1 MKTLAKPSVSFPD
14 RNSSTGKHIRRVF
27 CLTLFF
33 LVIEGAFCLMN
44 LSTANRAFAQP
55 VKQLT
60 GRVLDNQKSPVPG
73 ATIVA
78 KGSNTG
84 VTTDADGKFTLS
96 VSNAV
101 NALVIS
107 YIGMTP
113 QEIELGNRSALGDI
127 VLSESSMV
135 LREVVVTA
143 LGIERAAKTIT
154 YAIQKIGG
162 DQINEVRDANFTNT
176 LSGKIAGLTITPSA
190 NGPGGA
196 TRIVLRG
203 NRSIQGSNNALIVV
217 DGVPIDNST
226 PAGQVR
232 NDAGGQSGSDGASSI
247 NPDDIESLN
256 VLKGAAGAALYGSRA
271 ANGVIII
278 TTKKGKSGKI
288 DVNIN
293 SGVTIDR
300 ALTTPNV
307 QNTYAQGSG
316 GTYSTLAGGS
326 WGPAVSGQSVTN
338 WQGKTVNLQDYPDN
352 IKDFFQ
358 TAVSTNNSVGI
369 SGGSDKVQTYLS
381 YSNNYINGIVPNN
394 RLSRNTFN
402 GRMSVDLTNRLSVDA
417 KVTYMVQ
424 NIYDK
429 PGVGGDGL
437 VVANIFRIPR
447 SVDPET
453 LKSYKTVNVSGV
465 ETPTYWTTTD
475 PVYMNPYWTINNT
488 HHDENRSRVTG
499 LLVMRYKLTD
509 WLNIQGR
516 VSSDSYNDF
525 ITQKYANN
533 TVNYARQPGG
543 YYSEGND
550 FIAERNID
558 VLLTG
563 TNRLTSD
570 LKVNYNLGSS
580 VLTRSLRHRV
590 NIADGLGFPN
600 KYDLSYATTL
610 KVEATTSKRELQ
622 SVYGTA
628 QFAYRDYLFL
638 DLTARNDWSSTLPSP
653 YSYFYPSVGVSA
665 IVSEM
670 IKLPN
675 WISLGKVRASVTK
688 VGNDANPY
696 LLGQTYSYIRGG
708 FGGYIASSSTKAISD
723 LKPELTQ
730 SLEIGTEWGFYN
742 NRLGIDLTYY
752 KTNSKNQLLQVASP
766 ASSGY
771 STLNVNAG
779 NIQNSGFEVMLTGKP
794 IVKKDFTW
802 NMGLNYARN
811 TNKVLELYEGVSL
824 FYLGSSANVRMATPV
839 VKEGGS
845 YGDLYGYKWKT
856 LNGQYVVDANGVPVK
871 TDAIEKLG
879 NFNPKFTAGFS
890 NSFTYKNW
898 NLNLLIDGK
907 FGGIVTSGT
916 SAQMAYAGTSA
927 STVAFR
933 DANSWLVPGVTP
945 TGETNTVSVNAEK
958 FWQTIAQGD
967 YSWGE
972 FFTYDAT
979 NVRVRELTLGYNFT
993 RLPGFFKHAR
1003 LSFVARNL
1011 FFLYR
1016 GSAILDVPG
1025 IGKRKMDFDPEVSFG
1040 NSNFQGVEY
1049 YNLPSTRNIGVNL
1062 KLSF

>member
-1 MKTLAKPSVSFPD
+1 MKTQAKSSVIGPD
-14 RNSSTGKHIRRVF
+14 RFPGKRIRRVF
-27 CLTLFF
+27 RLTLF
-33 LVIEGAFCLMN
+33 LLGIEGTMSLVS
-44 LSTANRAFAQP
+44 LPTANQAMAQQT
-55 VKQLT
+55 KQIT
-60 GRVLDNQKSPVPG
+60 GRVLDNQKNAVPG
-73 ATIVA
+73 ASVVA

-84 VTTDADGKFTLS
+84 VTTDAEGKFSLS
-96 VSNAV
+96 VSSTIST
-101 NALVIS
+101 LVIS

-113 QEIELGNRSALGDI
+113 QEIEIGSRSALGDI
-127 VLSESSMV
+127 TLSESSMV

-154 YAIQKIGG
+154 YSIQKIGG
-162 DQINEVRDANFTNT
+162 EQINEVRDANFTNT

-217 DGVPIDNST
+217 DGVPVDNST
-226 PAGQVR
+226 PAGQIR
-232 NDAGGQSGSDGASSI
+232 TDAGGQSGSDGASSI
-247 NPDDIESLN
+247 NPDDIESIN

-278 TTKKGKSGKI
+278 TTKKGRSGKI

-293 SGVTIDR
+293 SGVTMDQ
-300 ALTTPNV
+300 ALTTPDL
-307 QNTYAQGSG
+307 QNSYGQGAG
-316 GTYSTLAGGS
+316 GKYSTQTNGS
-326 WGPAVSGQSVTN
+326 WGPAIAGQSVTD
-338 WQGKTVNLQDYPDN
+338 WQGNTVGLQAYPNN
-352 IKDFFQ
+352 ISDFFR
-358 TAVSTNNSVGI
+358 TAVSTNNSIGV
-369 SGGSDKVQTYLS
+369 SGGSDKIQTYLS

-394 RLSRNTFN
+394 HLARNTFN
-402 GRMSVDLTNRLSVDA
+402 GRLSVDLTSRLTVDA
-417 KVTYMVQ
+417 KLTYMLQ

-447 SVDPET
+447 SVDPAT
-453 LKSYKTVNVSGV
+453 LKTYKNVSLSGV
-465 ETPTYWTTTD
+465 ETPTYWTSPD

-488 HHDENRSRVTG
+488 HHDENRSRMTG
-499 LLVMRYKLTD
+499 LMVMRYKLTD

-516 VSSDSYNDF
+516 ISSDSYNDF
-525 ITQKYANN
+525 ISQKYANN

-543 YYSEGND
+543 FYSEGND
-550 FIAERNID
+550 YVAERNADI
-558 VLLTG
+558 LLTG

-570 LKVNYNLGSS
+570 LKINYNLGGS
-580 VLTRSLRHRV
+580 LLNRSLRHRV

-610 KVEATTSKRELQ
+610 KVETATTKRQLQ
-622 SVYGTA
+622 SLYGTA
-628 QFAYRDYLFL
+628 QLSYRDYLFL
-638 DLTARNDWSSTLPSP
+638 DLTARNDWSSTLPAP

-665 IVSEM
+665 ILSEM
-670 IKLPN
+670 FKLPT
-675 WISLGKVRASVTK
+675 WVSLGKIRASVTK

-696 LLGQTYSYIRGG
+696 LLGQTYTYIRGG
-708 FGGYIASSSTKAISD
+708 FGGYVASSSTKAIAD

-730 SLEIGTEWGFYN
+730 SLELGTEWRFYE

-752 KTNSKNQLLQVASP
+752 KTNSENQLLQVASP

-779 NIQNSGFEVMLTGKP
+779 NIQNTGFEVMLTGKP
-794 IVKKDFTW
+794 VVKKDFAW
-802 NMGLNYARN
+802 NVGLNYALN
-811 TNKVLELYEGVSL
+811 KNKVIALYEGVSL

-839 VKEGGS
+839 IKEGGS
-845 YGDLYGYKWKT
+845 YGDLYGYTWKK
-856 LNGQYVVDANGVPVK
+856 LNGEHVVNANGVPVK
-871 TDAIEKLG
+871 SDAIERLG
-879 NFNPKFTAGFS
+879 NYNPKFTLGFS

-898 NLNLLIDGK
+898 NLSVLVDGK

-916 SAQMAYAGTSA
+916 AAQMAYAGTAA
-927 STVAFR
+927 STVANR
-933 DANSWLVPGVTP
+933 EGTSWVLPGVTP
-945 TGETNTVSVNAEK
+945 EGKANAVAINGEK
-958 FWQTIAQGD
+958 FWQTVAQGD

-979 NVRVRELTLGYNFT
+979 NVRVRELTFGYNFKN
-993 RLPGFFKHAR
+993 LPGFFKMAR
-1003 LSFVARNL
+1003 LSFVARNA

-1016 GSAILDVPG
+1016 GNALLDIPG
-1025 IGKRKMDFDPEVSFG
+1025 VGKRKMDFDPEVSFG
-1040 NSNFQGVEY
+1040 NSNYQGVEY

>member
-1 MKTLAKPSVSFPD
+1 
-14 RNSSTGKHIRRVF
+14 
-27 CLTLFF
+27 
-33 LVIEGAFCLMN
+33 
-44 LSTANRAFAQP
+44 
-55 VKQLT
+55 
-60 GRVLDNQKSPVPG
+60 
-73 ATIVA
+73 
-78 KGSNTG
+78 
-84 VTTDADGKFTLS
+84 
-96 VSNAV
+96 
-101 NALVIS
+101 
-107 YIGMTP
+107 
-113 QEIELGNRSALGDI
+113 
-127 VLSESSMV
+127 
-135 LREVVVTA
+135 
-143 LGIERAAKTIT
+143 
-154 YAIQKIGG
+154 
-162 DQINEVRDANFTNT
+162 
-176 LSGKIAGLTITPSA
+176 
-190 NGPGGA
+190 
-196 TRIVLRG
+196 
-203 NRSIQGSNNALIVV
+203 
-217 DGVPIDNST
+217 
-226 PAGQVR
+226 
-232 NDAGGQSGSDGASSI
+232 
-247 NPDDIESLN
+247 
-256 VLKGAAGAALYGSRA
+256 
-271 ANGVIII
+271 
-278 TTKKGKSGKI
+278 
-288 DVNIN
+288 
-293 SGVTIDR
+293 VTIDR

>member
-1 MKTLAKPSVSFPD
+1 MKTQAKPSVSFPD
-14 RNSSTGKHIRRVF
+14 RNSSTGRHIRRVF
-27 CLTLFF
+27 YLTLFF
-33 LVIEGAFCLMN
+33 LGIEGAFSLMN
-44 LSTANRAFAQP
+44 LSTANRAFAQQ
-55 VKQLT
+55 VKQIT

-96 VSNAV
+96 VSSAV

-113 QEIELGNRSALGDI
+113 QEIEVGNRSALGDI

-162 DQINEVRDANFTNT
+162 EQINEVRDANFTNT

-232 NDAGGQSGSDGASSI
+232 SDAGGQSGSDGAASI

-300 ALTTPNV
+300 ALTTPNL
-307 QNTYAQGSG
+307 QNTYSQGAG
-316 GTYSTLAGGS
+316 GTYSTLASGS
-326 WGPAVSGQSVTN
+326 WGAAISGQSVTN
-338 WQGKTVNLQDYPDN
+338 WQGQTVNLQAYPDN

-358 TAVSTNNSVGI
+358 TAVSTNNSVGV
-369 SGGSDKVQTYLS
+369 SGGSEKIQTYLS

-402 GRMSVDLTNRLSVDA
+402 GRLSVDLTSRLSVDA
-417 KVTYMVQ
+417 KITYMVQ

-453 LKSYKTVNVSGV
+453 LKSYKTLNVSGV

-475 PVYMNPYWTINNT
+475 AVYMNPYWTINNT

-499 LLVMRYKLTD
+499 LMVMRYKLTD

-590 NIADGLGFPN
+590 NAADGLGFPN

-670 IKLPN
+670 IKLPS
-675 WISLGKVRASVTK
+675 WISLGKVRASLTK

-742 NRLGIDLTYY
+742 NRLNVDLTYY
-752 KTNSKNQLLQVASP
+752 KTNSQNQLLQVAAP

-794 IVKKDFTW
+794 IVKKNFSW
-802 NMGLNYARN
+802 NIGLNYARN
-811 TNKVLELYEGVSL
+811 TNKVLELYDGVSL

-839 VKEGGS
+839 IKEGGS
-845 YGDLYGYKWKT
+845 YGDLYGYKWQT
-856 LNGQYVVDANGVPVK
+856 LNGQHVVDANGVPVK

-916 SAQMAYAGTSA
+916 AAQMAYAGTSA
-927 STVAFR
+927 STAMFR
-933 DANSWLVPGVTP
+933 DANSWLIPGVTP
-945 TGETNTVSVNAEK
+945 EGKANTVSVNAEK
-958 FWQTIAQGD
+958 FWQTVAQGD

-993 RLPGFFKHAR
+993 TLPGFFKHAR

-1016 GSAILDVPG
+1016 GNAILDVPG

>member
-1 MKTLAKPSVSFPD
+1 
-14 RNSSTGKHIRRVF
+14 
-27 CLTLFF
+27 
-33 LVIEGAFCLMN
+33 MN

>member
-1 MKTLAKPSVSFPD
+1 MKTQVKASVSCPD
-14 RNSSTGKHIRRVF
+14 RSTGKHFWRVF
-27 CLTLFF
+27 RLTIF
-33 LVIEGAFCLMN
+33 LLGIEGALSLMN
-44 LSTANRAFAQP
+44 LSTANRAFAQQ
-55 VKQLT
+55 VRQLT
-60 GRVLDNQKSPVPG
+60 GRVLDSQKNSVPG

-96 VSNAV
+96 ISNTISS
-101 NALVIS
+101 LVIS

-113 QEIELGNRSALGDI
+113 QEIEVGNRSAMGDI

-154 YAIQKIGG
+154 YSIQKLGG
-162 DQINEVRDANFTNT
+162 EQINEVRDANFTNT

-232 NDAGGQSGSDGASSI
+232 SDAGGQSGSDGASSI

-278 TTKKGKSGKI
+278 TTKKGKSGKL

-293 SGVTIDR
+293 SGVTVDR
-300 ALTTPNV
+300 ALTTPSL
-307 QNTYAQGSG
+307 QNSYAQGSG
-316 GTYSTLAGGS
+316 GTYSTLASGS
-326 WGPAVSGQSVTN
+326 WGPAISGQSVTN
-338 WQGKTVNLQDYPDN
+338 WQGQTVNLQAYPDN

-358 TAVSTNNSVGI
+358 TAVSTNNSVGV
-369 SGGSDKVQTYLS
+369 SGGSEKIQTYLS

-402 GRMSVDLTNRLSVDA
+402 GRMSVDLTSRLSVDA
-417 KVTYMVQ
+417 KVTYMLQ

-453 LKSYKTVNVSGV
+453 LKSYKTVNLSGI

-475 PVYMNPYWTINNT
+475 AVYMNPYWTINNT
-488 HHDENRSRVTG
+488 HHDESRSRVTG

-543 YYSEGND
+543 FYSEGND
-550 FIAERNID
+550 FIAEHNLD

-563 TNRLTSD
+563 TNRLTDD
-570 LKVNYNLGSS
+570 LKVNYNLGGS
-580 VLTRSLRHRV
+580 VLSRSLRHRV
-590 NIADGLGFPN
+590 NAADGLGFPN

-610 KVEATTSKRELQ
+610 KVEAVTSKRELQ

-653 YSYFYPSVGVSA
+653 YAYFYPSVGVSA
-665 IVSEM
+665 ILSEM
-670 IKLPN
+670 VRMPT

-688 VGNDANPY
+688 VGNDASPY

-742 NRLGIDLTYY
+742 NRLGLDLTYY
-752 KTNSKNQLLQVASP
+752 KTNSQNQLLQVASP

-779 NIQNSGFEVMLTGKP
+779 NIQNSGVEVVLTAKP
-794 IVKKDFTW
+794 IVTKDFTW
-802 NMGLNYARN
+802 SIGLNYARN

-824 FYLGSSANVRMATPV
+824 FYLGSSANIRMATPV
-839 VKEGGS
+839 IKEGGS
-845 YGDLYGYKWKT
+845 YGDLYGYKWQRM
-856 LNGQYVVDANGVPVK
+856 NDQYVVNANGVPVK

-879 NFNPKFTAGFS
+879 NFNPKFTAGLS
-890 NSFTYKNW
+890 NNFTYKNW

-927 STVAFR
+927 STATFR
-933 DANSWLVPGVTP
+933 EANSWLIPGVTP
-945 TGETNTVSVNAEK
+945 EGQPNTVSVNAEK
-958 FWQTIAQGD
+958 FWQTVSQGD

-993 RLPGFFKHAR
+993 RLPGFFKNAR

-1011 FFLYR
+1011 LFLYR
-1016 GSAILDVPG
+1016 GNALLNVPG
-1025 IGKRKMDFDPEVSFG
+1025 IGKRKLDFDPEVSFG

>member
-1 MKTLAKPSVSFPD
+1 MKTQVKASVSFPD
-14 RNSSTGKHIRRVF
+14 RSTGKHLRRVF
-27 CLTLFF
+27 RLTIF
-33 LVIEGAFCLMN
+33 LLGIEGALGLMN
-44 LSTANRAFAQP
+44 LSTANQAFAQQ

-60 GRVLDNQKSPVPG
+60 GRVLDSQKNPVPG

-96 VSNAV
+96 VSNTISS
-101 NALVIS
+101 LVIS

-113 QEIELGNRSALGDI
+113 QEIEVGNRSAMGDI

-154 YAIQKIGG
+154 YSIQKLGG
-162 DQINEVRDANFTNT
+162 EQINEVRDANFTNT

-232 NDAGGQSGSDGASSI
+232 SDAGGQSGSDGASSI

-278 TTKKGKSGKI
+278 TTKRGKSGKL

-300 ALTTPNV
+300 ALTTPNL
-307 QNTYAQGSG
+307 QNAYAQGSG
-316 GTYSTLAGGS
+316 GTYSTLASGS
-326 WGPAVSGQSVTN
+326 WGPAISGQSVTN
-338 WQGKTVNLQDYPDN
+338 WQGQTVNLQAYPDN

-358 TAVSTNNSVGI
+358 TAVSTNNSVGV
-369 SGGSDKVQTYLS
+369 SGGSEKIQTYLS

-402 GRMSVDLTNRLSVDA
+402 GRMSVDLTSRLSVDA
-417 KVTYMVQ
+417 KVTYMLQ

-453 LKSYKTVNVSGV
+453 LKSYKTVNVSGI

-475 PVYMNPYWTINNT
+475 AVYMNPYWTINNT

-525 ITQKYANN
+525 ITQKYTNN

-543 YYSEGND
+543 FYSEGND
-550 FIAERNID
+550 FIAERNLD

-563 TNRLTSD
+563 TNRLTDD
-570 LKVNYNLGSS
+570 LKVNYNLGGS
-580 VLTRSLRHRV
+580 VLSRRLRHRV
-590 NIADGLGFPN
+590 NAADGLGFPN

-610 KVEATTSKRELQ
+610 KVEAVTSKRELQ

-653 YSYFYPSVGVSA
+653 YAYFYPSVGISA
-665 IVSEM
+665 ILSEM
-670 IKLPN
+670 VRMPA

-688 VGNDANPY
+688 VGNDASPY

-742 NRLGIDLTYY
+742 NRLGLDLTYY
-752 KTNSKNQLLQVASP
+752 KTNSQNQLLQVASP

-779 NIQNSGFEVMLTGKP
+779 NIQNSGVEVVLTAKP
-794 IVKKDFTW
+794 IVTKDFTW
-802 NMGLNYARN
+802 NIGLNYARN

-839 VKEGGS
+839 IKEGGS

-856 LNGQYVVDANGVPVK
+856 MNGQYVVNANGVPVK

-890 NSFTYKNW
+890 NNFTYKNW

-927 STVAFR
+927 STTTFR
-933 DANSWLVPGVTP
+933 EANSWLIPGVTP
-945 TGETNTVSVNAEK
+945 EGQPNTVSVNAEK
-958 FWQTIAQGD
+958 FWQTVSQGD

-993 RLPGFFKHAR
+993 RLPGFFKNAR

-1011 FFLYR
+1011 LFLYR
-1016 GSAILDVPG
+1016 GNALLNVPG
-1025 IGKRKMDFDPEVSFG
+1025 IGKRKLDFDPEVSFG